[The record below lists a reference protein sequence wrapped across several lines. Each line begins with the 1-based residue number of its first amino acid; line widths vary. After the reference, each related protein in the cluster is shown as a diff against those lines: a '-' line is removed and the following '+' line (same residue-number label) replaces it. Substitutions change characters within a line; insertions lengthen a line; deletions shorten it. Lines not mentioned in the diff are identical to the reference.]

1 MDGIE
6 RPVFRGRIAAFGRKA
21 EFSPK
26 YIVAEKERQALL
38 YQVKVR
44 IDRDLD
50 VFKIGMPVTSVR
62 QREARWS
69 AWSMLQELRAIRA
82 VNDVSWP

>member
-1 MDGIE
+1 MFIEEKEIAALKLGQRAVIIVDGMEE
-6 RPVFRGRIAAFGRKA
+6 RSFSGRISAFGRKA

-44 IDRDLD
+44 LDRDLD
-50 VFKIGMPVTSVR
+50 VFKIGMPVTV
-62 QREARWS
+62 
-69 AWSMLQELRAIRA
+69 
-82 VNDVSWP
+82 VFGK

>member
-1 MDGIE
+1 LKLNQRAKIIVDGLE
-6 RPVFRGRIAAFGRKA
+6 DQSFSGFIALFGKKA

-38 YQVKVR
+38 YQVKIR

-50 VFKIGMPVTSVR
+50 VFKIGMPVTVIFTR
-62 QREARWS
+62 QQS
-69 AWSMLQELRAIRA
+69 DQ
-82 VNDVSWP
+82 